1 MWLNCDPAKWHD
13 PVLVLAASKD
23 FVKRAFRMAVD
34 AHRTLVPLSYPPH
47 NIAAACLYLTS
58 FLTFSD
64 DSDSNGTSNGNSN
77 GNRGAPLFEDGWAEK
92 CRCDMQDIEG
102 ALADFPLVLSHSCP
116 LRESA
121 NAR

>member
-47 NIAAACLYLTS
+47 TIAAACLFLTS
-58 FLTFSD
+58 FLTSSD
-64 DSDSNGTSNGNSN
+64 DSDSNGNSN
-77 GNRGAPLFEDGWAEK
+77 SNRGAPLFEDGWAGK

-102 ALADFPLVLSHSCP
+102 ALADFPLVLSHSDP
-116 LRESA
+116 FGESS
-121 NAR
+121 